1 MQGVSSVLK
10 VFVSLIIT
18 LGLSLPAFAAKGL
31 ASHSAVYEITLKSAK
46 SSSGIT
52 DLSGR
57 MAIRF
62 DNLCDSYT
70 YEQRIV
76 TDVVGT
82 DGQARV
88 NDFLMSA
95 WETRDG
101 SAYRFSHVNRSNGEI
116 FERIEGSAEQTG
128 GTTGG
133 NAVFTQP
140 EASELDFKKSVVFP
154 MRHVNEILEAA
165 RAGKRIVTTQVFDE
179 TSESKLLEAVAFISP
194 VSAEKLAGKI
204 EGDGADAF
212 KGSVT
217 WNVHL
222 SYYVAGQTEELPDY
236 EVSFLVNDQGIAA
249 DLTMNYGDFAMQAN
263 LSDLTLG
270 ETPTCD

>member
-1 MQGVSSVLK
+1 MFK
-10 VFVSLIIT
+10 VFVSLIVT
-18 LGLSLPAFAAKGL
+18 LGLTLPALAAKGL
-31 ASHSAVYEITLKSAK
+31 VSHSAVYEITLKSAK

-95 WETRDG
+95 WETMDG

-116 FERIEGSAEQTG
+116 FERIEGSAEQVG
-128 GTTGG
+128 GDTGG

-140 EASELDFKKSVVFP
+140 EASELDFKESVVFP
-154 MRHVNEILEAA
+154 MQHVNEILEAA
-165 RAGKRIVTTQVFDE
+165 RAGKRSVTTEVFDE
-179 TSESKLLEAVAFISP
+179 TSEAKLLEAVAFITP
-194 VSAEKLAGKI
+194 VSAEKL
-204 EGDGADAF
+204 EGRLEGEGADTF
-212 KGSVT
+212 KGSKAWHV
-217 WNVHL
+217 NL

-236 EVSFLVNDQGIAA
+236 EVSFWSMILALQRI
-249 DLTMNYGDFAMQAN
+249 
-263 LSDLTLG
+263 
-270 ETPTCD
+270 